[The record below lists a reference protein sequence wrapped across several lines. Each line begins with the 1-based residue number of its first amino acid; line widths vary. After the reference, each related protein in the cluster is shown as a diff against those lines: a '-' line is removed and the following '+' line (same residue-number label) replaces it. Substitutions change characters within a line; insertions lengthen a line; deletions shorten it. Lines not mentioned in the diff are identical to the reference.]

1 MDANMAKNI
10 DELKPEQGEPHA
22 YAAQAEPEFNPATRL
37 NRAALAHSGDDLE
50 QALAMLPLVRAPGHT
65 LARVLARIATIPQL
79 EINAAAL
86 SIGLVP
92 PRIIK
97 YAPPVLEPLT
107 AEAATTTHPANQ
119 RAGQFNPLGYLFIGL
134 WLSLCIMGLY
144 LVWPGIANL
153 VFGPPQ
159 DADGLARLQVL
170 QGWWS
175 NLTTNAS
182 LFFNMVQLYLPTIV
196 SAVAGVLIMLYIF
209 TQQRRRLWL
218 E

>member
-1 MDANMAKNI
+1 MDAKMAKNI
-10 DELKPEQGEPHA
+10 KELEQE
-22 YAAQAEPEFNPATRL
+22 AAQTEPEVNPATRL
-37 NRAALAHSGDDLE
+37 NRAALAHSGDGLE
-50 QALAMLPLVRAPGHT
+50 QALAMLPIVRAPSHT
-65 LARVLARIATIPQL
+65 LSRVLARIATIPQL
-79 EINAAAL
+79 EIDAAAL

-97 YAPPVLEPLT
+97 YAPPVLEPLKVAVTST
-107 AEAATTTHPANQ
+107 AAPTSQ

-159 DADGLARLQVL
+159 DTDGLARLQAL
-170 QGWWS
+170 QNWWS

-182 LFFNMVQLYLPTIV
+182 LFFNAVQLYLPTIV
-196 SAVAGVLIMLYIF
+196 SAIAGVLIMLYIF
-209 TQQRRRLWL
+209 TQQRRHLGL